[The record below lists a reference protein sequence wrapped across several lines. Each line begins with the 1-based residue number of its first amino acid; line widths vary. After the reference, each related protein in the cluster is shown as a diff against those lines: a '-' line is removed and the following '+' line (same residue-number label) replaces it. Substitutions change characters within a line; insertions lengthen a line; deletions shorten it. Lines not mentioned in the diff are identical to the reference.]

1 MTWWL
6 VLWVLGLATTGLIY
20 PNYQWVTDVVN
31 TNEQIIQRQEDE
43 AQRNFMAEQEEI
55 IIEDYFLFLNK
66 IGKIK
71 YARWCMGEYTPP
83 TRSEEKQKRVKCSD
97 NAFDCAGLIKGYAIA
112 KGILSQK
119 EVVYYNSQTLM
130 DLAQRKDARLAQR
143 WDRTSRQGYG
153 DRSTWNLSTHF
164 AMISRDYTGGNILW
178 IYDNVNGPNNN
189 RLWERAIRVSYNS
202 RMNTFHYMG
211 KYRIAVYTNWLVNAA
226 QKRWITVERRY
237 DTDPQEETIQVDSE
251 NPLRFSV
258 TVKWFDYDSIANRVA
273 SFWYDHSSGDLDMLA
288 TFVCENGWYNINS
301 RSPTRD
307 SGLCQLQYNKTN
319 KVRIDDPRRKT
330 REFQAQVC
338 LDKRKAVASKD
349 IRACYAKRAS
359 YKDKFIIY

>member
-1 MTWWL
+1 ML
-6 VLWVLGLATTGLIY
+6 LWILGLATTGLVY
-20 PNYQWVTDVVN
+20 PNYQWVTDLVN
-31 TNEQIIQRQEDE
+31 ANEQIIQRQEDE

-55 IIEDYFLFLNK
+55 IIEDYFLFLSK

-71 YARWCMGEYTPP
+71 YARGCMGEYTPAR
-83 TRSEEKQKRVKCSD
+83 RSEEKQKRVKCSD

-164 AMISRDYTGGNILW
+164 AMISRDYTGGSILW

-237 DTDPQEETIQVDSE
+237 DTDPQEETVQVDPE
-251 NPLRFSV
+251 NPLGFSV
-258 TVKWFDYDSIANRVA
+258 TIKWYDYDSIANRVA
-273 SFWYDHSSGDLDMLA
+273 SYRYDQMWSWAIDLIA
-288 TFVCENGWYNINS
+288 TMYAESALDPES
-301 RSPTRD
+301 RSPTWD
-307 SGLCQLQYNKTN
+307 WGICQWNYRWHSKVLNDQQFNDWHRQAEQCMNKWNLVAN
-319 KVRIDDPRRKT
+319 KDNYWKAYKNRKLHY
-330 REFQAQVC
+330 EKIV
-338 LDKRKAVASKD
+338 
-349 IRACYAKRAS
+349 
-359 YKDKFIIY
+359 FIKK